1 MGLLEL
7 EGLTKRFSGLTAVDD
22 VNLTVERGE
31 TKAVIGPNGAGKST
45 TINLV
50 TGLLEPT
57 EGHVYYDL
65 PDDDAADLHELR
77 EVPEDER
84 DQDQQRRIAELRS
97 EYGITGREPHEVVQA
112 GISKSFQTASIFP
125 GMTARENVQMA
136 ALANEHGSF
145 QLNFLRRQ
153 DSFTEVDETASEM
166 LEAVNLVDS
175 DDVEAGSLPYG
186 DKRRLE
192 IAIALASEPDL
203 LFMDE
208 PTAGMSPEE
217 TQSTVELIE
226 RLQEELG
233 LTIVLVEHDMEV
245 IFRIADSIA
254 VLNRGAIIADGTPE
268 EVQDNTD
275 VQEASLGGVEL

>member
-275 VQEASLGGVEL
+275 VQEAYLGGVEL